1 MYVCMVGGS
10 SEAKEIT
17 KNIANG
23 IETHQGM
30 F

>member
-10 SEAKEIT
+10 SEAKEIA

-23 IETHQGM
+23 VETHQGM